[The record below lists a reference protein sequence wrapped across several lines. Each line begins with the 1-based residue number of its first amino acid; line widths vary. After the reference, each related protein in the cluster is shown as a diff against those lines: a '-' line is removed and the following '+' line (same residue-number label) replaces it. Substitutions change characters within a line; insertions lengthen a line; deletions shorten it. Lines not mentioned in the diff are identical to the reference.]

1 MKAKNIDS
9 SGNNTD
15 FFKNHRPHSK
25 VVLFQR
31 TIIITSFVWRF
42 KKKWQGGMT
51 VNYTWNSYGFFKG
64 YVSIEIKIFYE
75 IFFFKYFD
83 NAFHEKNR
91 IQ

>member
-1 MKAKNIDS
+1 
-9 SGNNTD
+9 
-15 FFKNHRPHSK
+15 
-25 VVLFQR
+25 
-31 TIIITSFVWRF
+31 
-42 KKKWQGGMT
+42 MT
-51 VNYTWNSYGFFKG
+51 VNYTCNSYGFFKG